1 MSESPKYKVTKVVD
15 GKRVEPLPP
24 KEVNITNADFFR
36 VAQYGL
42 YALKQKKNDYVYASI
57 QYNAKYPETLA
68 KNQIDF
74 LTDLFRGVDE
84 HLNKHPLLEKS
95 KHRFTKT
102 LRLNVSKLAKT
113 YQAYQDKLKS
123 IKLPPDL
130 ANPSKELINFV
141 LEFSK
146 TFHFIDNLIS
156 DINKIPNRHVD
167 FKVRIAVD
175 EIINE
180 YQERN
185 KTTEYPKYPYVLNS
199 LNSITNSPKL
209 KLSARQYGKLK
220 DLRDAGRYWW
230 RILP

>member
-1 MSESPKYKVTKVVD
+1 MSESPKYKITKVVD

-24 KEVNITNADFFR
+24 KEVHLTNADFFR
-36 VAQYGL
+36 VAEYGL
-42 YALKQKKNDYVYASI
+42 YALKQKKNDYIYASI
-57 QYNAKYPETLA
+57 QYNDKYPETLS

-102 LRLNVSKLAKT
+102 LRLNVSKLAET

-130 ANPSKELINFV
+130 AKSSKELINFV
-141 LEFSK
+141 LEFSE
-146 TFHFIDNLIS
+146 TFHFIDNLIL

-167 FKVRIAVD
+167 FKVRIAVN

-180 YQERN
+180 HQSKN
-185 KTTEYPKYPYVLNS
+185 QTTKYPKYPYVIKS
-199 LNSITNSPKL
+199 LNTIKSSPRL
-209 KLSARQYGKLK
+209 KLSARQYRKLQNW
-220 DLRDAGRYWW
+220 RDIGTYWW
-230 RILP
+230 YIQP

>member
-15 GKRVEPLPP
+15 GKKVEPLPP
-24 KEVNITNADFFR
+24 KEVNLTNADFFR
-36 VAQYGL
+36 VAEYGL
-42 YALKQKKNDYVYASI
+42 YALRQKKNDYIYASY
-57 QYNAKYPETLA
+57 QYNDKYPETLS

-74 LTDLFRGVDE
+74 LTDIFCGVDE

-95 KHRFTKT
+95 KHRFTKS
-102 LRLNVSKLAKT
+102 LRLNVSKLAET
-113 YQAYQDKLKS
+113 YQIYQEKLKN

-130 ANPSKELINFV
+130 AKPSKELINFV

-180 YQERN
+180 YQSKN
-185 KTTEYPKYPYVLNS
+185 KTTKYPKYPYVLDS
-199 LNSITNSPKL
+199 LNSISNSPKL

-220 DLRDAGRYWW
+220 DWRDAGTYWW
-230 RILP
+230 RIQP